1 MVSEKLPRSA
11 NDCEEIVEKERE
23 IVESASDVNKDS
35 EDEVKENV
43 ITLVDVFKVV
53 DKTQFPF
60 LWDVVL
66 RVLSYTP
73 TSVSC
78 EESFAIL
85 KRRMHQNMKT
95 ETAFAFVE
103 MAKRKKVIEFK

>member
-1 MVSEKLPRSA
+1 MRAEFPEVKRIV
-11 NDCEEIVEKERE
+11 NEIVENERI
-23 IVESASDVNKDS
+23 IVQRASVAKPDNDNDDN
-35 EDEVKENV
+35 ETL
-43 ITLVDVFKVV
+43 ITLFDVFGVV
-53 DKTQFPF
+53 DQTQFPF